1 MADNGQLR
9 SRNMSLAMI
18 SDSGDSPG
26 MTEDLQTKSAS
37 GLYAHIRGKIPI
49 GRTTVQVLAMTADD
63 LLLLRL

>member
-1 MADNGQLR
+1 
-9 SRNMSLAMI
+9 MI